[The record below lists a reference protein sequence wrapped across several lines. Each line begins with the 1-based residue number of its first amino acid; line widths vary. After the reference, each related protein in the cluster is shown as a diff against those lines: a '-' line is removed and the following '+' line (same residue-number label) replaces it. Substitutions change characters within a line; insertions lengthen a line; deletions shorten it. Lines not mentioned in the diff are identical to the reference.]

1 MPYITENATENSHKC
16 GDCDQ
21 SFCTNRGLSQHQRT
35 FQTRN
40 NTSTDSKDAQ
50 EELNV
55 EVSSQNSVTI
65 EDNLTIPCAKYMWGR
80 YKDYDFKK
88 HLSTVYENT
97 RVLKENSFLLP
108 FRKTRRKF
116 IDKVSRLMSEWLKGS
131 PLKSVQSNNGNVKS
145 VTSTAFA

>member
-21 SFCTNRGLSQHQRT
+21 SFCTNQGLSQHQRT

-40 NTSTDSKDAQ
+40 NTCTDSKDAQ

-55 EVSSQNSVTI
+55 EASSQNSVTI
-65 EDNLTIPCAKYMWGR
+65 EDNLINTMREIYGGR

-116 IDKVSRLMSEWLKGS
+116 IDKVSRLMSE
-131 PLKSVQSNNGNVKS
+131 
-145 VTSTAFA
+145 